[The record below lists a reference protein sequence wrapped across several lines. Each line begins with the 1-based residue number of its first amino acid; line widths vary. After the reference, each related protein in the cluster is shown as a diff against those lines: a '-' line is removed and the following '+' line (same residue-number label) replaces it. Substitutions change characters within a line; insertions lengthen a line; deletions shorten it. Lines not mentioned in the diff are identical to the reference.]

1 MDRSNFD
8 RLLHRY
14 ITGQVSGEE
23 KAKLEAWLD
32 VVKTEHA
39 SELELS
45 KEDEERIFQKIVSSN
60 SDLSEIRGLVPR
72 KRTTWSGWPL
82 RIAAALVVVALASY
96 AAWYIGKQHNES
108 VVIAS
113 VGPVKKTILPDGS
126 LVWLKGNSKLVYYV
140 KEEENTRYAEL
151 KGEALFEVARDASH
165 PFVINC
171 GQTSLKVLGTS
182 FHVKTNGDSLELTVL
197 TGKVKVSAAA
207 GKGDVVALP
216 HEKVLYSSLS
226 EMIKAPADSSEAL
239 AATSGTEYNMQF
251 SNAPLSAVVTQLQ
264 RKFDVVIRIGDNR
277 AASCSITVD
286 LTDQSLEESM
296 TLITEV
302 LDVEYGRDGK
312 GITLSGPGCKAQ

>member
-45 KEDEERIFQKIVSSN
+45 KEDEERIFQKIVSIN

-151 KGEALFEVARDASH
+151 KGEALFEVARDAGH

-197 TGKVKVSAAA
+197 TGKVNVSAAA

-226 EMIKAPADSSEAL
+226 EMRKALTDSSEAL
-239 AATSGTEYNMQF
+239 AVTSGTEYNMQF

-264 RKFDVVIRIGDNR
+264 RKFDVVIRMAGST

-302 LDVEYGRDGK
+302 LDVEYGRDGQ
-312 GITLSGPGCKAQ
+312 GITLSGAGCKDQ

>member
-60 SDLSEIRGLVPR
+60 SDLSEIRGLVTR
-72 KRTTWSGWPL
+72 KQTTWWGWPL

-96 AAWYIGKQHNES
+96 GAWYIGKQHNES
-108 VVIAS
+108 VEIAS

-171 GQTSLKVLGTS
+171 GQTNLKVLGTS

-216 HEKVLYSSLS
+216 REKVLYSSLS
-226 EMIKAPADSSEAL
+226 EMRKSLTDSSEAL
-239 AATSGTEYNMQF
+239 AVTSGTEYSMQF
-251 SNAPLSAVVTQLQ
+251 SNAPLSAVVAQLQ
-264 RKFDVVIRIGDNR
+264 RKFDVVIRMAGST

-312 GITLSGPGCKAQ
+312 GITLSGPGCKDQ